1 MEVQSSPQSQFSKIL
16 RLRQVIAKT
25 GLARSTIYDLIKRES
40 FPKPIKLA
48 AKIVGWLENEI
59 EEWISAQIKKS
70 RGGKI

>member
-59 EEWISAQIKKS
+59 EEWISVQIKKS

>member
-1 MEVQSSPQSQFSKIL
+1 MQDQSSPQSQFGKIL
-16 RLRQVIAKT
+16 RLRQVMSKT
-25 GLARSTIYDLIKRES
+25 GLARSTIYDLIKKEA

-70 RGGKI
+70 RGGNL